1 MKISKREVLIAVTT
15 LTLTASALFAG
26 FTWLE
31 DNFVD
36 QSEFNRFSTQV
47 LERLGNIEAGV
58 WRLKPW
64 LSPAPS
70 RGF

>member
-1 MKISKREVLIAVTT
+1 MKISKKEVLIAVTT

-36 QSEFNRFSTQV
+36 QAEFGRFSDQV
-47 LERLGNIEAGV
+47 LQRLGRIEEGI

-64 LSPAPS
+64 LQPPSP